1 MKCIRFRPP
10 AEGQPTPTI
19 DIPYHDFLVEKLD
32 THWTLTPH
40 EREQVLKLLPLI
52 VWDCVNATD
61 EWPAYMP
68 NLGEEFTMFP
78 NHPWM
83 RSMMGALA
91 FEVLTKAALFAQY
104 PDQSPFTPAEV
115 EAASWGRLQGKVP
128 KSA

>member
-1 MKCIRFRPP
+1 MKSLRFRPP
-10 AEGQPTPTI
+10 AEGQPAPTI
-19 DIPYHDFLVEKLD
+19 DTPYHDFLVEKLD
-32 THWTLTPH
+32 AHWEVTLN

-68 NLGEEFTMFP
+68 NLGEGVTAFP
-78 NHPWM
+78 SYPWM

-91 FEVLTKAALFAQY
+91 FEVISKAVCFAQY
-104 PDQSPFTPAEV
+104 PDQSPFTPAEI
-115 EAASWGRLQGKVP
+115 EAASWGRLWGKVP